1 VLKIQ
6 RDQEWIIRAGLQFHT
21 HDRQRRESVSGGA
34 GAPLEQKGMA
44 DVTYPDGS
52 GVRGQ
57 SQLITGTV
65 AAVDVSTVPAMVL

>member
-1 VLKIQ
+1 M
-6 RDQEWIIRAGLQFHT
+6 
-21 HDRQRRESVSGGA
+21 SGGA

-44 DVTYPDGS
+44 DVTYADGS

-57 SQLITGTV
+57 SQLITRAV